1 MAASCISAVSKA
13 FLSEAD
19 SSSILLILG
28 SSLELSPVASDGVL
42 ERGGPLG
49 NEPCTTSVAAPL
61 DLELALAMVHSSGGV
76 YACSAMALGPPPVS
90 LLDLR
95 LMAGDSPV
103 LCAEASGLPH
113 GSGSPGGGADR
124 LTEADL
130 DEADRKSKYPGSP
143 LLGEFTTTWL
153 GVRASWDFA
162 VCRASNW
169 SSCSSA
175 LGALTFPGMP
185 RLGVRGGV
193 YDFDLLVGPKVA
205 VDERDAPESDAGARA
220 VSLVHACTSRIGSA
234 IFSDTSLRLITSG
247 SGC

>member
-1 MAASCISAVSKA
+1 MV
-13 FLSEAD
+13 
-19 SSSILLILG
+19 
-28 SSLELSPVASDGVL
+28 
-42 ERGGPLG
+42 
-49 NEPCTTSVAAPL
+49 APL

-76 YACSAMALGPPPVS
+76 YACSAMALGPPSAS

-95 LMAGDSPV
+95 RMAGDSPV

-162 VCRASNW
+162 ACRASIW

-175 LGALTFPGMP
+175 LGDLILLCAP

-193 YDFDLLVGPKVA
+193 CDFALRAGPNVA
-205 VDERDAPESDAGARA
+205 VEDLDAPESDAGARA
-220 VSLVHACTSRIGSA
+220 VSPAHVCTSRIGSA
-234 IFSDTSLRLITSG
+234 ILIDTRTYG
-247 SGC
+247 